1 MYPTCRTDG
10 VWRSLVAR
18 PLWERK
24 VVGSNPATPTITG
37 DKIALWGASAVRLLC
52 KLRVCVFISAGR
64 DPLRTHQRMQQ
75 NTTRQPQ
82 GDRTVKSAVE
92 NLNPT
97 RVRLTVEVPFE
108 ELKPSLD
115 AAYKKI
121 NQQVSVPGFRK
132 GKIPA
137 RVIDQRFGR
146 GAVLEEAVNDALP
159 KFYTEAVN
167 EGELNPLGQPEV
179 DITELKDNEL
189 LAFTA
194 EVDIRPA
201 IEIPDYSG
209 IEVTVDSV
217 EVSDEDIDQ
226 SIEQLRDR
234 FATTSAVE
242 RAAAEGDV
250 VVIDL
255 EAKVDGE
262 VLEDGVAQGVTYTI
276 GSGELLDGIDEA
288 VTGLEAGG
296 STTFT
301 SELKGGS
308 AQGKEA
314 EVSVEVSEVKA
325 RELPELD
332 DDFAQLASEFDTL
345 EELRAD
351 SRKRLERT
359 KKFEQATQA
368 QEKVLDALLEL
379 VEVPIPEKLLEDEV
393 NTRKH
398 NLEHHQL
405 GQMGL
410 NLESYLQMQGKTA
423 EEFDAELKE
432 QAEKGI
438 RTQFVLD
445 ELVNKEQLSVGQ
457 EELTEHLMRRAQSSG
472 MSPDQFA
479 QAVVEGGQVPM
490 LVGEVARGKALAV
503 VVEAAKVVDDKGET
517 VDLDDEDETGE
528 TVEATSEE
536 GAEAAAEETQAEGDK
551 QDKAES

>member
-1 MYPTCRTDG
+1 M
-10 VWRSLVAR
+10 
-18 PLWERK
+18 
-24 VVGSNPATPTITG
+24 
-37 DKIALWGASAVRLLC
+37 
-52 KLRVCVFISAGR
+52 
-64 DPLRTHQRMQQ
+64 
-75 NTTRQPQ
+75 
-82 GDRTVKSAVE
+82 KSAVE
-92 NLNPT
+92 TLNPT

-121 NQQVSVPGFRK
+121 NQQVTVPGFRK

-159 KFYTEAVN
+159 KFYTDAVN
-167 EGELNPLGQPEV
+167 EGDLNPLGQPEV
-179 DITELKDNEL
+179 DITELKDGEV

-201 IEIPDYSG
+201 LEIPDYSG
-209 IEVTVDSV
+209 IEVTVDAV
-217 EVSDEDIDQ
+217 EVTDEDVDKAV
-226 SIEQLRDR
+226 EQLRDR
-234 FATTSAVE
+234 FASTTPVE

-250 VVIDL
+250 VTIDL

-262 VLEDGVAQGVTYTI
+262 ILEDGVAQGVSYTI

-288 VTGLEAGG
+288 VTGLEAG
-296 STTFT
+296 SSSTFT

-314 EVSVEVSEVKA
+314 EVKVDVTAVAA

-351 SRKRLERT
+351 SRKRLEQS
-359 KKFEQATQA
+359 KVYEQATQA

-405 GQMGL
+405 GQMGMDL
-410 NLESYLQMQGKTA
+410 DGYLKIQGKTA
-423 EEFDAELKE
+423 EEFDAELRE

-445 ELVNKEQLSVGQ
+445 ELVNKEKLSVGQ

-503 VVEAAKVVDDKGET
+503 VVEAATVKDTNGEVVDLEDEEEDGTAET
-517 VDLDDEDETGE
+517 VEAASEEPAPESGDAAAEGQEASEKAAKTGETGE
-528 TVEATSEE
+528 T
-536 GAEAAAEETQAEGDK
+536 GA
-551 QDKAES
+551 

>member
-1 MYPTCRTDG
+1 M
-10 VWRSLVAR
+10 
-18 PLWERK
+18 
-24 VVGSNPATPTITG
+24 
-37 DKIALWGASAVRLLC
+37 
-52 KLRVCVFISAGR
+52 
-64 DPLRTHQRMQQ
+64 
-75 NTTRQPQ
+75 
-82 GDRTVKSAVE
+82 KSAVE

-121 NQQVSVPGFRK
+121 NQQVTVPGFRK

-137 RVIDQRFGR
+137 RIIDQRFGR
-146 GAVLEEAVNDALP
+146 GAVLEEAVNEALP
-159 KFYTEAVN
+159 KFYTDAVN

-189 LAFTA
+189 LTFTA

-209 IEVTVDSV
+209 IEVTVDAV
-217 EVSDEDIDQ
+217 EVSDEDIDK
-226 SIEQLRDR
+226 SVEQLRER
-234 FATTSAVE
+234 FATTSPVE
-242 RAAAEGDV
+242 RAAADGDI

-262 VLEDGVAQGVTYTI
+262 VLEDGVATGVTYTI

-296 STTFT
+296 EATFT

-314 EVSVEVSEVKA
+314 EVSVKVSEVKA

-345 EELRAD
+345 EELRGD
-351 SRKRLERT
+351 SRKRLERS

-379 VEVPIPEKLLEDEV
+379 VEVPIPEKLLQEEI

-410 NLESYLQMQGKTA
+410 NLDSYLEMQGKTA

-517 VDLDDEDETGE
+517 VDLDDEEDETGE
-528 TVEATSEE
+528 TVEATSETAE
-536 GAEAAAEETQAEGDK
+536 EPAAAEAEAAEASAESEEK

>member
-1 MYPTCRTDG
+1 M
-10 VWRSLVAR
+10 
-18 PLWERK
+18 
-24 VVGSNPATPTITG
+24 
-37 DKIALWGASAVRLLC
+37 
-52 KLRVCVFISAGR
+52 
-64 DPLRTHQRMQQ
+64 
-75 NTTRQPQ
+75 
-82 GDRTVKSAVE
+82 KSAVE
-92 NLNPT
+92 TLNPT

-108 ELKPSLD
+108 ELKDSLD

-121 NQQVSVPGFRK
+121 NQQVTVKGFRK

-167 EGELNPLGQPEV
+167 EGELNVLGQPEV
-179 DITELKDNEL
+179 DITELKDGEL

-194 EVDIRPA
+194 EVDIRPVL
-201 IEIPDYSG
+201 EIPDYSG
-209 IEVTVDSV
+209 IEVEVDAV
-217 EVSDEDIDQ
+217 TVSDEDIDK
-226 SIEQLRDR
+226 SVEQLRER
-234 FATTSAVE
+234 FASTSPVE
-242 RAAAEGDV
+242 RAAQDGDV
-250 VVIDL
+250 LTLDL

-262 VLEDGVAQGVTYTI
+262 VLPDGVAQGVSYTI

-288 VTGLEAGG
+288 VKGLEAGG
-296 STTFT
+296 SATFT

-314 EVSVEVSEVKA
+314 EVKVDVTAVAA
-325 RELPELD
+325 RELPALD

-345 EELRAD
+345 DELKAD
-351 SRKRLERT
+351 SAKRLEQM
-359 KKFEQATQA
+359 KKYDQATQA
-368 QEKVLDALLEL
+368 QEKVLDELLKL
-379 VEVPIPEKLLEDEV
+379 VEVPLPEKLLADEIQ
-393 NTRKH
+393 TRKH

-410 NLESYLQMQGKTA
+410 DLAKYLEIQGKSE
-423 EEFDAELKE
+423 EEFDAETKE

-438 RTQFVLD
+438 KTQFILD
-445 ELVNKEQLSVGQ
+445 ELVNKEKLNVSQ

-503 VVEAAKVVDDKGET
+503 VVEAATVKDSNGELIE
-517 VDLDDEDETGE
+517 LDDEE
-528 TVEATSEE
+528 EAEE
-536 GAEAAAEETQAEGDK
+536 AAESVVAAAEGTDEA
-551 QDKAES
+551 KAEEKTGA

>member
-1 MYPTCRTDG
+1 M
-10 VWRSLVAR
+10 
-18 PLWERK
+18 
-24 VVGSNPATPTITG
+24 
-37 DKIALWGASAVRLLC
+37 
-52 KLRVCVFISAGR
+52 
-64 DPLRTHQRMQQ
+64 
-75 NTTRQPQ
+75 
-82 GDRTVKSAVE
+82 KSAVE
-92 NLNPT
+92 TLNPT

-121 NQQVSVPGFRK
+121 NQQVTVPGFRK

-159 KFYTEAVN
+159 KFYTDAVN

-194 EVDIRPA
+194 EVDVRPT

-217 EVSDEDIDQ
+217 EVSDEDIDKAV
-226 SIEQLRDR
+226 EQLRDR

-250 VVIDL
+250 VTVDL
-255 EAKVDGE
+255 EAKVEGE
-262 VLEDGVAQGVTYTI
+262 VLEDGVASGVNYTI
-276 GSGELLDGIDEA
+276 GSGELLEGIDEA

-296 STTFT
+296 SATFT

-308 AQGKEA
+308 AKGKEA
-314 EVSVEVSEVKA
+314 EVTVKVSEVKA

-351 SRKRLERT
+351 TRKRLERS
-359 KKFEQATQA
+359 KKFDQATQA

-379 VEVPIPEKLLEDEV
+379 VEVPIPEKLLEDEIQ
-393 NTRKH
+393 TRKH

-410 NLESYLQMQGKTA
+410 TLDSYLEMQDKTA
-423 EEFDAELKE
+423 EEFEAELKE

-438 RTQFVLD
+438 KTQFVLD
-445 ELVNKEQLSVGQ
+445 ELVNKEKLSVGQ
-457 EELTEHLMRRAQSSG
+457 EELTEHLMRRAASSG

-528 TVEATSEE
+528 TVEAAADEP
-536 GAEAAAEETQAEGDK
+536 AAEEPAAETEAKADEGDK
-551 QDKAES
+551 GGDKTEG

>member
-1 MYPTCRTDG
+1 
-10 VWRSLVAR
+10 
-18 PLWERK
+18 
-24 VVGSNPATPTITG
+24 
-37 DKIALWGASAVRLLC
+37 
-52 KLRVCVFISAGR
+52 
-64 DPLRTHQRMQQ
+64 
-75 NTTRQPQ
+75 
-82 GDRTVKSAVE
+82 VKSAVE
-92 NLNPT
+92 TLNPT

-121 NQQVSVPGFRK
+121 NQQVTVPGFRK

-167 EGELNPLGQPEV
+167 EGDINPLGQPEV

-194 EVDIRPA
+194 EVDVRPTL
-201 IEIPDYSG
+201 EIPDYSG
-209 IEVTVDSV
+209 IEVEVDAV
-217 EVSDEDIDQ
+217 EVSDEDVEK
-226 SIEQLRDR
+226 SVEQLRER
-234 FATTSAVE
+234 FAATSPAE

-250 VVIDL
+250 VTIDL

-262 VLEDGVAQGVTYTI
+262 VLEDGVAGGVNYTI

-296 STTFT
+296 TATFT
-301 SELKGGS
+301 STLKGGS
-308 AQGKEA
+308 AAGKEA
-314 EVSVEVSEVKA
+314 EVKVDVTAVET

-345 EELRAD
+345 EELKAD
-351 SRKRLERT
+351 SRKRLEQM
-359 KKFEQATQA
+359 KKYDQATQA

-393 NTRKH
+393 RTRKY

-410 NLESYLQMQGKTA
+410 DLDAYLKIQEKSA

-438 RTQFVLD
+438 KTQFILD
-445 ELVNKEQLSVGQ
+445 ELVSKEQLSVGQ

-503 VVEAAKVVDDKGET
+503 VVEAATVKDTNGQV
-517 VDLDDEDETGE
+517 VDLDEEDETAE
-528 TVEATSEE
+528 TVT
-536 GAEAAAEETQAEGDK
+536 AAAEEAADTTESAEPTEDK
-551 QDKAES
+551 PKA

>member
-1 MYPTCRTDG
+1 M
-10 VWRSLVAR
+10 
-18 PLWERK
+18 
-24 VVGSNPATPTITG
+24 
-37 DKIALWGASAVRLLC
+37 
-52 KLRVCVFISAGR
+52 
-64 DPLRTHQRMQQ
+64 
-75 NTTRQPQ
+75 
-82 GDRTVKSAVE
+82 KSAVE

-121 NQQVSVPGFRK
+121 NQQVTVAGFRK

-179 DITELKDNEL
+179 DITELKDGEL

-194 EVDIRPA
+194 EVDVRPS
-201 IEIPDYSG
+201 IEIPDFSG
-209 IEVTVDSV
+209 IEVTVDAI
-217 EVSDEDIDQ
+217 EVSDEDIQ
-226 SIEQLRDR
+226 NSVEQLRER
-234 FATTSAVE
+234 FASTTPVE
-242 RAAAEGDV
+242 RAAAEGDIV
-250 VVIDL
+250 TVDL
-255 EAKVDGE
+255 EASVDGK
-262 VLEDGVAQGVTYTI
+262 VLEDGVAKGIDYTI
-276 GSGELLDGIDEA
+276 GSGELLEGIDEA

-296 STTFT
+296 TATFT

-308 AQGKEA
+308 AEGREA
-314 EVSVEVSEVKA
+314 EVKVDVTAVKT

-332 DDFAQLASEFDTL
+332 DEFAQLASEFDTL
-345 EELRAD
+345 DELRAD
-351 SRKRLERT
+351 SRKRLEESR
-359 KKFEQATQA
+359 KFDQATQA

-393 NTRKH
+393 QTRKH

-410 NLESYLQMQGKTA
+410 DLEGYLKMQDKSA
-423 EEFDAELKE
+423 EDFDAELKE
-432 QAEKGI
+432 QAQKGI
-438 RTQFVLD
+438 KTQFVLD
-445 ELVNKEQLSVGQ
+445 ELVNKEKLSVGQ

-503 VVEAAKVVDDKGET
+503 VVEASKVVDSNGET
-517 VDLDDEDETGE
+517 VDLDDEDETAE
-528 TVEATSEE
+528 TVEAAEAGTEDSEE
-536 GAEAAAEETQAEGDK
+536 KNEG
-551 QDKAES
+551 

>member
-1 MYPTCRTDG
+1 M
-10 VWRSLVAR
+10 
-18 PLWERK
+18 
-24 VVGSNPATPTITG
+24 
-37 DKIALWGASAVRLLC
+37 
-52 KLRVCVFISAGR
+52 
-64 DPLRTHQRMQQ
+64 
-75 NTTRQPQ
+75 
-82 GDRTVKSAVE
+82 KSAVE

-379 VEVPIPEKLLEDEV
+379 VEVPIPEKLLEDEI

-398 NLEHHQL
+398 NLENHQL
-405 GQMGL
+405 AQMGL

-536 GAEAAAEETQAEGDK
+536 GAETAEAAAEETQAEGDK

>member
-1 MYPTCRTDG
+1 M
-10 VWRSLVAR
+10 
-18 PLWERK
+18 
-24 VVGSNPATPTITG
+24 
-37 DKIALWGASAVRLLC
+37 
-52 KLRVCVFISAGR
+52 
-64 DPLRTHQRMQQ
+64 
-75 NTTRQPQ
+75 
-82 GDRTVKSAVE
+82 KSAVE

-314 EVSVEVSEVKA
+314 EVSVQVSEVKA

-379 VEVPIPEKLLEDEV
+379 VEVPIPEKLLEDEI

-398 NLEHHQL
+398 NLENHQL
-405 GQMGL
+405 AQMGL

-528 TVEATSEE
+528 TVEAASEE
-536 GAEAAAEETQAEGDK
+536 GAETAEAAAEETQAEGDK